1 MYQSEFT
8 TTPVLHIFPH
18 WNWKAGDTVEVG
30 CYYNNA
36 DEVELFL
43 NGKSLGTQS
52 KKDNL
57 HVKWR
62 VPFAPGTVKAVSKKN
77 GNMVLAKEIKT
88 AGDPYKLTLKADRPG
103 IKADGN
109 DLSFV
114 TVEITDRNGVL
125 VPNANHLI
133 KFDVTGAGFIAG
145 VDNGSP
151 VSLEPFKAKQHTAMN
166 GKALCIIQ
174 SNGKKGAIKLTATA
188 DGLQQASIGLKS
200 E

>member
-1 MYQSEFT
+1 
-8 TTPVLHIFPH
+8 
-18 WNWKAGDTVEVG
+18 
-30 CYYNNA
+30 
-36 DEVELFL
+36 
-43 NGKSLGTQS
+43 
-52 KKDNL
+52 
-57 HVKWR
+57 
-62 VPFAPGTVKAVSKKN
+62 
-77 GNMVLAKEIKT
+77 MVLAKEIKT

-166 GKALCIIQ
+166 GKAL
-174 SNGKKGAIKLTATA
+174 L
-188 DGLQQASIGLKS
+188 
-200 E
+200 